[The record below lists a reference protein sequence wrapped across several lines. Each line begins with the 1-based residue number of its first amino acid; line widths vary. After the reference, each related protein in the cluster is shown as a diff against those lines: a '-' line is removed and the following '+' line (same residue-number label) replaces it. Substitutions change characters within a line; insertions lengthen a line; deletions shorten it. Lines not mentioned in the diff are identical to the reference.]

1 MKRTLA
7 ATVLAVFLAPT
18 TAMSAFAENWIVK
31 QSASSVAE
39 TADKLAAA
47 AEGAGATVFARVD
60 HAAGAETVG
69 EEMAPMVMVMF
80 GNPKIGTP
88 VLKAEPRTGLDLPL
102 RVLVWDDGGV
112 TKLGYLAPEALKARH
127 AVEGADGA
135 FETMAGALDK
145 LTDAATR

>member
-1 MKRTLA
+1 MKRQLA
-7 ATVLAVFLAPT
+7 ALLFLFLTPTMPALAD
-18 TAMSAFAENWIVK
+18 NWIIK
-31 QSASSVAE
+31 ESASSVAE

-60 HAAGAETVG
+60 HAAGAEAIG
-69 EEMAPMVMVMF
+69 ETMAPMVMVMF

-88 VLKAEPRTGLDLPL
+88 VLKAAPQSGLDLPL

-112 TKLGYLAPEALKARH
+112 TKVGYLDPQDLKARY

-145 LTDAATR
+145 LTGAATQ

>member
-1 MKRTLA
+1 MKRKLA
-7 ATVLAVFLAPT
+7 ALLFLFLVPTMPALADT
-18 TAMSAFAENWIVK
+18 WIIK
-31 QSASSVAE
+31 ESASSVAE

-60 HAAGAETVG
+60 HAAGAESIG
-69 EEMAPMVMVMF
+69 EEMAPMIMVMF

-88 VLKAEPRTGLDLPL
+88 VLKAPPQSGLDLPL

-112 TKLGYLAPEALKARH
+112 TKVGYLAPEELKARY

-135 FETMAGALDK
+135 FEAMAGALGK
-145 LTDAATR
+145 LTDAATQ